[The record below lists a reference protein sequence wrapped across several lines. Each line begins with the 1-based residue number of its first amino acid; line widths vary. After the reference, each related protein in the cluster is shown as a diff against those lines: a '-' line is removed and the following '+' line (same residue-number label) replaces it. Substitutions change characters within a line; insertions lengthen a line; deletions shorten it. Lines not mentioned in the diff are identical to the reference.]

1 MENRLDFKID
11 LRKKSFLR
19 QLFEK
24 SINEIYIFHPK
35 SLKFYAVNQAA
46 RMNLGFSSED
56 LSNMTPVDLKP
67 EMSVDLFK
75 KLLDPLIRG
84 EKGTVSFQ
92 TKHQRKDGTL
102 YPVEVNLQLINYRGK
117 NLCIAFIS
125 DITERVLIEDE
136 IKETQLK
143 FDVVINSVRDAI
155 VIIDDQDR
163 VTFWNK
169 AAENIFG
176 YFWEE
181 VIWKKLNQF
190 LVPGSY
196 YKPHIEKIKH
206 NLLKGKGNF
215 LDETLEMKARHK
227 DGKEIFLEASLSIFN
242 FKDNWYTVGIAR
254 DISER
259 KKLEE
264 ENRIKEDRLR
274 LMLGGLPTPAW
285 LITKNKK
292 ILAQN
297 KMAEKL
303 FHTKVNG
310 YCWEEIHSRKYI
322 QKTNRDVYE
331 NTGVPLPDTKCY
343 YCKADEALLKN
354 ESINTE
360 VDLEDKVWDTW
371 WIPLGGDIYL
381 HYAND
386 VTVYKNIEKELYLLS
401 VTDPLTGAYN
411 RRYFLER
418 LDIEI
423 ERGKRTNSKF
433 SVIMLDIDNFKSI
446 NDKFGHNAGDLVL
459 KSLSE
464 TIKSRIRKIDIFARW
479 GGEEFVILLPE
490 TTPQKASILA
500 EDLRVRLNYLEIED
514 IKGITVSCGIA
525 GSRQWDSV
533 DSLIERADNLMYEA
547 KAVGKNCV
555 RYEELG

>member
-1 MENRLDFKID
+1 MDFRID

-35 SLKFYAVNQAA
+35 SLKFFAVNQAA
-46 RMNLGFSSED
+46 RKNLGFSSED
-56 LSNMTPVDLKP
+56 LSNMTPVDLNP
-67 EMSVDLFK
+67 EMSVDRFK
-75 KLLDPLIRG
+75 RLLEPLIKG
-84 EKGTVSFQ
+84 EKGSISFQ
-92 TKHQRKDGTL
+92 TKHRRKDGTL
-102 YPVEVNLQLINYRGK
+102 YPVEVNLQLISYRGK

-136 IKETQLK
+136 MQEAQLK
-143 FDVVINSVRDAI
+143 FDVVINSVWDAI

-169 AAENIFG
+169 AAEKLFG
-176 YFWEE
+176 YSWEE
-181 VIWKKLNQF
+181 VIWKKLDQF

-196 YKPHIEKIKH
+196 YKPHIGTIKH
-206 NLLKGKGNF
+206 NFLEGKGNS
-215 LDETLEMKARHK
+215 LDRAVEMKARNK
-227 DGKEIFLEASLSIFN
+227 DGREVFIEVSLSIFN
-242 FKDNWYTVGIAR
+242 FKDNWYSVGIAR
-254 DISER
+254 DISEQ

-264 ENRIKEDRLR
+264 ENKIKEDRPR

-310 YCWEEIHSRKYI
+310 YCWEEIHKNIYI

-331 NTGVPLPDTKCY
+331 NTSVPLPDTKCY
-343 YCKADEALLKN
+343 FCKADEALLRN
-354 ESINTE
+354 ESINIE
-360 VDLEDKVWDTW
+360 VELEDKVWDTW

-386 VTVYKNIEKELYLLS
+386 VTAYKNIEKELYLLS
-401 VTDPLTGAYN
+401 VTDPLTSIYN

-418 LDIEI
+418 LDEEI
-423 ERGKRTNSKF
+423 ERIKRTSSKF

-464 TIKSRIRKIDIFARW
+464 TIKDRIRKIDIFARW

-500 EDLRVRLNYLEIED
+500 EEIRVRLSNLKIED
-514 IKGITVSCGIA
+514 INGITVSCGIA

-555 RYEELG
+555 RYEE